1 MKGVRLLSHPP
12 PDSSCRLFLI
22 CIHIIPRAITSP
34 ALRGRL
40 TGEVSI
46 DEGNKDYKNPQ
57 GECR

>member
-1 MKGVRLLSHPP
+1 MLLSHPP

-22 CIHIIPRAITSP
+22 MYSYTTWTTSP

-40 TGEVSI
+40 IGEVSI

-57 GECR
+57 GEYR